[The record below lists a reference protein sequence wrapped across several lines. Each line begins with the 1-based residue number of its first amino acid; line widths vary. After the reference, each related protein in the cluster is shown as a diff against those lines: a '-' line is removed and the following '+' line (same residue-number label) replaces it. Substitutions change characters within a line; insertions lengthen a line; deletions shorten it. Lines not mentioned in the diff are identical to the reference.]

1 MYSNLSALY
10 RRYSKY
16 IPYMVCVTNY
26 LLNENTDLNLPNKQK
41 IEKQESSTV
50 IPIFTFINQIILLDI

>member
-16 IPYMVCVTNY
+16 IPYMVCVINC

-50 IPIFTFINQIILLDI
+50 IPIFTLLTR

>member
-41 IEKQESSTV
+41 REKQESSTV
-50 IPIFTFINQIILLDI
+50 IPIFTLLIR